1 MLTINNKINSL
12 ISYYFIK
19 SLLIIYRTNLYSYY
33 KIIVMYI
40 AQNNKKFDNKLFV
53 SKFTSHII
61 QYISTYYATI
71 IYYKKILFIIIE
83 KL

>member
-1 MLTINNKINSL
+1 
-12 ISYYFIK
+12 
-19 SLLIIYRTNLYSYY
+19 
-33 KIIVMYI
+33 MYI

-71 IYYKKILFIIIE
+71 KKILFIIIE